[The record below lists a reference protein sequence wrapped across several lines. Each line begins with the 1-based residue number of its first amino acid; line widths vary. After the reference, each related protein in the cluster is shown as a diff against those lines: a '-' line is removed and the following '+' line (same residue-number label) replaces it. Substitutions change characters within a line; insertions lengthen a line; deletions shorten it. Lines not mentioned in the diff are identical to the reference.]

1 MPTPPGLRSPGLDA
15 MSSASRPP
23 LPTPSILPVL
33 MAVPYSPPARMS
45 PTRWSRS
52 SKSLWFESRSTCRKS
67 EVPRLTENPR
77 FLIYHHCFRF
87 LVPRTFLM
95 SDQRQ
100 LFGTD
105 GIRGIAG
112 EFPLTKQSTYLI
124 GRALGHDLL
133 RNTPRPQAVI
143 GQDTRES
150 SCWIADRVSEGLAAV
165 GVDVHSAGVITTPGV
180 AYLARSRKMAAGVVI
195 SASHNPWT
203 DNGIK
208 VFSGDGFKL
217 TDAREL
223 AIEKEIFAQLEN
235 PASADDT
242 ALKVPRPSLPG
253 EAELRHAYIKSLAA
267 SVSSDLSKLR
277 VLVDCANGAATAEAP
292 ELFRT
297 LGIQATFTCTSP
309 NGKNINDGCG
319 ALHPEILAKAVAESN
334 GKFDLGVTFDGD
346 ADRALFCDA
355 AGRVINGDA
364 VLLAAARDMRAQGK
378 LKADTVVSTTMSN
391 MGLEIA
397 LKTSGVRML
406 RANVGDKYVLEE
418 MLKTGATLGGE
429 QSGHIIFRDEDSTTG
444 DGLLTAL
451 RLMDIIVRAGRPLA
465 ELVADLKVFPQK
477 IQNVRVREKVP
488 FKQVPAI
495 QSAIEAAERE
505 LDGNGRVVVR
515 YSGTE
520 ALARVMVEADSKEK
534 MESVTAAIAEEIQ
547 KA

>member
-1 MPTPPGLRSPGLDA
+1 
-15 MSSASRPP
+15 MSQ
-23 LPTPSILPVL
+23 
-33 MAVPYSPPARMS
+33 
-45 PTRWSRS
+45 
-52 SKSLWFESRSTCRKS
+52 
-67 EVPRLTENPR
+67 
-77 FLIYHHCFRF
+77 
-87 LVPRTFLM
+87 
-95 SDQRQ
+95 QRQ

-105 GIRGIAG
+105 GIRGVAG

-124 GRALGHDLL
+124 GRALGHDLMRTT
-133 RNTPRPQAVI
+133 RNPQAVI

-150 SCWIADRVSEGLAAV
+150 SEWIADRVAEGLAAV

-180 AYLARSRKMAAGVVI
+180 AYLARSRALAAGVVI

-223 AIEKEIFAQLEN
+223 AIEKEIFALLQN
-235 PASADDT
+235 VASADDT
-242 ALKVPRPSLPG
+242 ALKVPKPSLPG
-253 EAELRHAYIKSLAA
+253 EANLRHAYVKSLRED
-267 SVSSDLSKLR
+267 VHSDLSKLR

-292 ELFRT
+292 ELFRS
-297 LGIQATFTCTSP
+297 LGVQATFIHVSP
-309 NGKNINDGCG
+309 DGKNINEGCG
-319 ALHPEILAKAVAESN
+319 ALHPETLGKVVAESG

-355 AGRVINGDA
+355 AGRVVNGDG
-364 VLLAAARDMRAQGK
+364 VLLAAARDLHAQGK
-378 LKADTVVSTTMSN
+378 LKADVVVATTMSN
-391 MGLEIA
+391 MGLEVA
-397 LKTSGVRML
+397 LKKSAIRML

-429 QSGHIIFRDEDSTTG
+429 QSGHIIFRDGDATTG

-451 RLMDIIVRAGRPLA
+451 RLMDIIVRSAKPLA
-465 ELVADLKVFPQK
+465 ELISDLKVFPQK

-488 FKQVPAI
+488 FAQIPSV
-495 QSAIEAAERE
+495 QSAIDAAQRE

-520 ALARVMVEADSKEK
+520 ALARVMVEA
-534 MESVTAAIAEEIQ
+534 ESEERMRALTAGIASEIQ
-547 KA
+547 KALGV